1 MSLLPRGALK
11 TLREPQMQSRIQ
23 VETSRA
29 LALTLSPLPT
39 DPRLLDSV
47 NSIQMFQNLSIAPVS
62 PIASQ
67 NALIDSLLF

>member
-23 VETSRA
+23 GETSRA

-47 NSIQMFQNLSIAPVS
+47 NSVQMFQNLSIAPVS

-67 NALIDSLLF
+67 NAPIDSLLF

>member
-23 VETSRA
+23 GETSRA

-47 NSIQMFQNLSIAPVS
+47 NSVQMFQNLSIAPVS

-67 NALIDSLLF
+67 NAPTDSLLF

>member
-1 MSLLPRGALK
+1 MSFLPRGALK

-23 VETSRA
+23 GETSRS

-47 NSIQMFQNLSIAPVS
+47 NSVQMFQNLSIGPVS